1 MPKQQNPYTAGIDA
15 VMSEKGY
22 SNKDKFV
29 VGIGGETV
37 FATVKEIGG
46 SVSVF
51 EDGVL
56 TVKTVAIT
64 GIKEVTTDLI
74 PDGTVVEIIY

>member
-1 MPKQQNPYTAGIDA
+1 MPKQQNPYTAGVET
-15 VMSEKGY
+15 VMSEKGF

-29 VGIGGETV
+29 VGVGGQTQ
-37 FATVKEIGG
+37 FATSKEIGADA
-46 SVSVF
+46 SVF

-74 PDGTVVEIIY
+74 PEGTIVEIIY